1 MVLLN
6 KIRFNTVRALARLE
20 RRTAEVVYARKKWYH
35 WVKETQDKEDAERE
49 SEKKMIQREAA
60 LYKRHWKELESR
72 LKATRQK
79 ENKKKQD
86 EYLEQA
92 YLERMSDDD
101 ESTWDPIE
109 DSVEDERA
117 PFHDMIAHLL
127 WLEDFP
133 HDPLDQHET
142 ASAQE
147 EPAGSSI
154 STGKENVEPDT
165 SKVMAVKTDGTPRS
179 KNARKK
185 ARQSV
190 NKAQKQASSE
200 SSAEAT
206 VNVNESKES
215 LRERLLNGG
224 EYDYKAGMRKYSLL
238 DRGFQMGGTLDNSNE
253 VSMRLTLYQPLF
265 LLSRMTDA
273 WKDCANPCR
282 RSRSVSWRHS

>member
-1 MVLLN
+1 MLN

-20 RRTAEVVYARKKWYH
+20 RRTAEVVYAQKKWYH
-35 WVKETQDKEDAERE
+35 WIRETQDKEDVERK

-72 LKATRQK
+72 LKATKQK
-79 ENKKKQD
+79 ENRKKQD

-92 YLERMSDDD
+92 YLERSSDDD

-117 PFHDMIAHLL
+117 SFLDMIAHLV

-133 HDPLDQHET
+133 HDPVEQHEI

-147 EPAGSSI
+147 EHTDSSI
-154 STGKENVEPDT
+154 PAGKENVGRDT
-165 SKVMAVKTDGTPRS
+165 SEVIAVKTDDTPRS

-190 NKAQKQASSE
+190 DKAQKQASSE
-200 SSAEAT
+200 SGAEAT

-215 LRERLLNGG
+215 LRRRLLNGG

-238 DRGFQMGGTLDNSNE
+238 DRGLQMGGTLDDPNE
-253 VSMRLTLYQPLF
+253 VSSRLPP
-265 LLSRMTDA
+265 
-273 WKDCANPCR
+273 CINPSSC
-282 RSRSVSWRHS
+282 